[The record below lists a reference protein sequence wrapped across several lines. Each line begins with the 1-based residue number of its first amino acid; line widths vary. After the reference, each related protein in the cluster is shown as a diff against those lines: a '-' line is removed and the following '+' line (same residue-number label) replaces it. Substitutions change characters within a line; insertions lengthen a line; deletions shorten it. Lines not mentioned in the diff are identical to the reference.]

1 MIDLIII
8 LMYIAIAAA
17 ILATVWAVVRTARV
31 VGRTSGMVHGVPVRK
46 INIAV
51 MATIALTL
59 LLSFAFAD
67 TQPMHIGSSV
77 FNDAFWLRMANM
89 FVFTA
94 TIAIVIATAATI
106 YNFLRLR
113 K

>member
-1 MIDLIII
+1 
-8 LMYIAIAAA
+8 MYIAIAAA
-17 ILATVWAVVRTARV
+17 IITLIWAMVRTARV
-31 VGRTSGMVHGVPVRK
+31 IGHTSGKVHGVPVRK

-51 MATIALTL
+51 TATIALAL

-67 TQPMHIGSSV
+67 TQPMHIGKST
-77 FNDAFWLRMANM
+77 FNDGFWLRMANM

-94 TIAIVIATAATI
+94 TIAIVIATGATI